1 VIPVLDS
8 RQMRAADEAAI
19 RGGVASATLMENAAA
34 GLVKTI
40 AREFPGWRRIVVACG
55 PGNNGGDGL
64 AAARLL
70 QKAGLSARAFTLSDP
85 DSYRGDAAVN
95 ARRARDAGIALEP
108 LAGKRKWD
116 EFAQAIREA
125 DGVVDALFGTGLD
138 RPLSGDAVHAVAAIN
153 RAVRPVVAADVPSGL
168 SSDDGEITGE
178 AVRATVTVAFAAPK
192 LCHALPPARRLCG
205 KLVVHDI
212 GIPGKLLAGK
222 EHRLFLATADA
233 VRSLL
238 PPRDPGAHK
247 GAFGRIAIV
256 AGSRGRIGAS
266 VLAARGAL
274 RAGAGLVTVFCPLSF
289 EAVVV
294 SALPEAMTQGLPERD
309 GALAA
314 PAAEVLLERLDEF
327 DAAVLGPGLGTA
339 PGTVKVVETVVE
351 RTALPL
357 VLDADGLN
365 AFAGRPRTL
374 ARRKGPMAATP
385 HPGEAGRLL
394 GKSARDVQ
402 SDRLAAA
409 RELSRLARCCVL
421 LKGEASLTA
430 TPDGRLV
437 VNSSG
442 TPLLATAG
450 SGDVLAGVIGAF
462 LAAGLAAETATAV
475 AAWLHGAAAERL
487 AQLLGDAGLLSHEV
501 ADAIPLVRRELRH
514 TDSGNRKGRTGNG

>member
-1 VIPVLDS
+1 MIPVLDS

-19 RGGVASATLMENAAA
+19 RAGVPSATLMENAAT
-34 GLVKTI
+34 GLVKTV
-40 AREFPGWRRIVVACG
+40 AREFPRWRRIVVACG

-70 QKAGLSARAFTLSDP
+70 EKAGLSARAFTLRGP

-116 EFAQAIREA
+116 EFARALREA

-138 RPLSGDAVHAVAAIN
+138 RQLSGDAAHAVAAIN
-153 RAVRPVVAADVPSGL
+153 RAARPVVAADVPSGL
-168 SSDDGEITGE
+168 SSDAGEIPGE
-178 AVRATVTVAFAAPK
+178 AIRATVTVAFAAPK
-192 LCHALPPARRLCG
+192 VCHALPPARRLCG
-205 KLVVHDI
+205 RLVVHDI
-212 GIPGKLLAGK
+212 GIPEKLLSRKG
-222 EHRLFLATADA
+222 HRLFLTTADA

-247 GAFGRIAIV
+247 GAFGRVAIV
-256 AGSRGRIGAS
+256 AGSRGKIGAS

-274 RAGAGLVTVFCPLSF
+274 RAGAGLVTVFCPSSF

-294 SALPEAMTQGLPERD
+294 SALPEAMTQGLAEKD

-314 PAAEVLLERLDEF
+314 RAAAELLERLEEF
-327 DAAVLGPGLGTA
+327 DAAVVGPGLGTA
-339 PGTVKVVETVVE
+339 SDTVKAVETLVE
-351 RTALPL
+351 RAPLPM

-365 AFAGRPRTL
+365 AFAGRARAL
-374 ARRKGPMAATP
+374 ARRKGTMAATP

-450 SGDVLAGVIGAF
+450 SGDVLAGVIAAF
-462 LAAGLAAETATAV
+462 LAAGLAVETATAV
-475 AAWLHGAAAERL
+475 AAWLHGAAGERL
-487 AQLLGDAGLLSHEV
+487 AEVLGDAGLLSHEV
-501 ADAIPLVRRELRH
+501 ADAIPLVRRELR
-514 TDSGNRKGRTGNG
+514 DGSVRVNREA